1 MDSDSYIVYI
11 KTEDIYTDIVND
23 FETRFNASNYKLDRL
38 FVRYWHYYPKKK
50 IRK

>member
-1 MDSDSYIVYI
+1 MDSDSYIVYK

-38 FVRYWHYYPKKK
+38 LPPTPPKKK
-50 IRK
+50 KIGK

>member
-1 MDSDSYIVYI
+1 MDSDSYIVYK

-38 FVRYWHYYPKKK
+38 LPPPPPPKKK
-50 IRK
+50 IGK

>member
-11 KTEDIYTDIVND
+11 KTEDIYIDIVND

-38 FVRYWHYYPKKK
+38 LPKEKN
-50 IRK
+50 